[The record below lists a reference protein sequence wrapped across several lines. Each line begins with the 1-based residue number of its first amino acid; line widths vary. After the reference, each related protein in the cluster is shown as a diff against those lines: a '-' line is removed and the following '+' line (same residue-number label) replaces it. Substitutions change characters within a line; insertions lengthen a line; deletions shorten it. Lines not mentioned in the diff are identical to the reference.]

1 MSTEY
6 TPFVIPTR
14 SSVAAV
20 LDQENAYGN
29 DPPVTVISTAPVAAP
44 KHDTFVVVPLTNNG
58 ADGPFNNKLP
68 AAVHPF
74 ASTTLTV

>member
-1 MSTEY
+1 MLTVY

-14 SSVAAV
+14 SSEVAV
-20 LDQENAYGN
+20 FDQENAYGN

-44 KHDTFVVVPLTNNG
+44 KQETFVVVPLTNNG
-58 ADGPFNNKLP
+58 AVGPFRNKLP

-74 ASTTLTV
+74 ASTTVTL